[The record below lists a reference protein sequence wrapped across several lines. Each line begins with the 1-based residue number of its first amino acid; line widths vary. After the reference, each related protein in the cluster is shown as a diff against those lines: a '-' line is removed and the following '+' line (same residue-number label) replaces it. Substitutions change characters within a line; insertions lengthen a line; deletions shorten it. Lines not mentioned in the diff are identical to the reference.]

1 MPTEPTPTPETEPA
15 SPTVT
20 RATIEVTTEE
30 DEQLVAAA
38 EAKLGHAS
46 RSHVVTEEPS
56 LQAAAATPGKAK
68 SPVDESKG
76 EADEGDGDAEDDE
89 PNAASADAGDSDDDA
104 AGKAGTGDEAGDGD
118 KPKSRRARKT
128 ARLQKELAD
137 ARDRIATLERQAQEA
152 TPTEPLTEPEADDY
166 ASWDEYAEAKAE
178 YLATQKLA
186 EQSPKDSSTGG
197 AGDQGQKKLLPQSWG
212 EVIDKYAD
220 FDDVAFA
227 SKLQVNEQMVNQLVD
242 MNEEGAETLYYLGK
256 HPDQAKRIASVTGEI
271 AVARE
276 LAKIAVL
283 ANEAGKSTGNGAQP
297 PTTEAANV
305 APTVSNAP
313 RPITPTEGGG
323 AQGRAVDLENA
334 SPEEYRR
341 IRREQMAAR
350 G

>member
-1 MPTEPTPTPETEPA
+1 VPTEPTPTPDTETKPPA
-15 SPTVT
+15 PT
-20 RATIEVTTEE
+20 RSAIEVSTDE

-56 LQAAAATPGKAK
+56 LQVDAAKPGKAK
-68 SPVDESKG
+68 PPADASKA
-76 EADEGDGDAEDDE
+76 EAGDGDGDAEDDE
-89 PNAASADAGDSDDDA
+89 PTTASADAGDSDDDT
-104 AGKAGTGDEAGDGD
+104 AGEAGTGGEAGEGD

-128 ARLQKELAD
+128 ARLQKDLAE
-137 ARDRIATLERQAQEA
+137 ARERIATLERQAQEA
-152 TPTEPLTEPEADDY
+152 TKEPQAEPEADDF
-166 ASWDEYAEAKAE
+166 ASWEEYAEAKAD
-178 YLATQKLA
+178 YLAEQKLA
-186 EQSPKDSSTGG
+186 EQSPPTGG
-197 AGDQGQKKLLPQSWG
+197 AGDQGRPLIPQSWG
-212 EVIDKYAD
+212 DTIDKYAD
-220 FDDVAFA
+220 YDDVAFNA
-227 SKLQVNEQMVNQLVD
+227 KLQVSAAMVNQLID